1 MHLKLDKMM
10 SKNLHGLRS
19 NLRNSHRLLDIVTVA
34 LLDLWLGLYNRIHFF
49 AFREAETLIGLTYK
63 FCLSPNTQENRDC

>member
-1 MHLKLDKMM
+1 MIYYLSKM
-10 SKNLHGLRS
+10 
-19 NLRNSHRLLDIVTVA
+19 A

-63 FCLSPNTQENRDC
+63 FCLSPNTQENLKDFIGGVVLGYG